1 MAVKDLQSTSCDT
14 CMLDA
19 LASALLCSLLF
30 LTLFCSCDYA
40 FMWSTSPAFSF
51 TSYQRRNVTSIRCR
65 HLPPLTATTT
75 ITTTSTTA
83 DAAPTTV
90 ATVTASCYCFIL
102 TLRRVLSDETL
113 QTTFQSRQFS
123 QIGINITNNSTD

>member
-1 MAVKDLQSTSCDT
+1 MFFI
-14 CMLDA
+14 
-19 LASALLCSLLF
+19 LLF
-30 LTLFCSCDYA
+30 LTLFCSRDYA
-40 FMWSTSPAFSF
+40 FMWSSSPAISF

-65 HLPPLTATTT
+65 HLPPLTATAA
-75 ITTTSTTA
+75 TTTTTVTTA
-83 DAAPTTV
+83 VAAPTTV
-90 ATVTASCYCFIL
+90 ATVTAACYCFIL